1 MAHTPETR
9 TTFDGLLKY
18 VYGPIVRQLT
28 PTHSVLLN
36 FLKTKSGTKS
46 FSGKS
51 VNLGVLYNSH
61 GSAMSVDETDPLPVS
76 LPTNH
81 DLTTIPL
88 SYHYFAANVTGQAIA
103 VSDDRIGALAA
114 AWATI
119 IKVRQRAFAQDVNR
133 KLCGD
138 GNAILCQVDGFTGSG
153 QAITVD
159 NAMGISGQRDSDVN
173 GAKFLSKNMYIQS
186 RDSGGTVEDAGLLIT
201 SISTAAAWPSTSAVI
216 TVTGTAT
223 SVDDGSYFYKS
234 GSATASTDAYG
245 HEMNGI
251 DSLIDDAAGATT
263 SIQSIDCATNGE
275 WASQVVRGATPG
287 TAEALTTARL
297 MQMYNMLTVN
307 AQSMPDLHV
316 VSPAV
321 FLEYGNMADANN
333 QVMNQATY
341 DTGWPALDFMG
352 KPVYQEPY
360 CLDKWYAINTDALA
374 MYETG
379 PADFMSDD
387 KGAVITQRKGAS
399 AAYDDYEAY
408 YNWYMLLAIEER
420 AKCGKL
426 VDITVNN
433 NFLLQ

>member
-9 TTFDGLLKY
+9 STFDGLLKT

-28 PTHSVLLN
+28 PTQSVLLN

-51 VNLGVLYNSH
+51 VNLGVLYNSQ
-61 GSAMSVDETDPLPVS
+61 GSAMSVDETDALPVS

-103 VSDDRIGALAA
+103 VSDDRVGALAE

-119 IKVRQRAFAQDVNR
+119 IKVRQRAFAQDINR

-138 GNAILCQVDGFTGSG
+138 GNAILCQQDGSVSG
-153 QAITVD
+153 QTITVD
-159 NAMGISGQRDSDVN
+159 NAMGISGQNDSDVN
-173 GAKFLSKNMYIQS
+173 GAKFLSKNMYVQV
-186 RDSGGTVEDAGLLIT
+186 RDSSGTAEDAGLLIT
-201 SISTAAAWPSTSAVI
+201 SISTAPAWPSTSAVI
-216 TVTGTAT
+216 TVSGTCSSCA
-223 SVDDGSYFYKS
+223 DGSYLYKAA
-234 GSATASTDAYG
+234 SATASNDAYG

-251 DSLIDDAAGATT
+251 DVLIDDAAGSTT

-275 WASQVVRGATPG
+275 WGSQVVRGTTPG
-287 TAEALTTARL
+287 TAEGLTTNRL
-297 MQMYNMLTVN
+297 MQLYNAISIN
-307 AQSMPDLHV
+307 ARGKTDLCV
-316 VSPAV
+316 TSPAV
-321 FLEYGNMADANN
+321 WLEYGSMADANN

-341 DTGWPALDFMG
+341 DTGWPALDWMG

-360 CLDKWYAINTDALA
+360 ALDKWYSIDTDVLA

-433 NFLLQ
+433 NFLLQT